1 MARTAEAN
9 QRLREATRAKILESG
24 RRVFARLGRRATMAD
39 VAAEAQVSQGL
50 AYRYFTSKEELFQ
63 TLLEQVVQADW
74 LLPHVLKMPGT
85 PGERLDFL
93 ITTIIESRREQP
105 EFYQLFYQLLIDET
119 LPDDLRELVA
129 RQGQEFQGMVR
140 QLIVEGQAT
149 GEIAKDDPDQL
160 ATTLFACL
168 QGLWSGMAFL
178 RLEHFNKHLPEARIV
193 FRLLK
198 SDSEEKEKHP

>member
-9 QRLREATRAKILESG
+9 QRLREATRAKLLESA
-24 RRVFARLGRRATMAD
+24 RRVFARLGRGATMAD

-50 AYRYFTSKEELFQ
+50 AYRHFASKEELFQ

-74 LLPHVLKMPGT
+74 LLPHVLEMPGT

-93 ITTIIESRREQP
+93 ITTVIESRREQP

-119 LPDDLRELVA
+119 LPNDLRELVA
-129 RQGQEFQGMVR
+129 RQSQEFQSMVR

-149 GEIAKDDPDQL
+149 GEIAKDNPDQL
-160 ATTLFACL
+160 IAALFACL

-178 RLEHFNKHLPEARIV
+178 HQEHLTKPLPDARIV
-193 FRLLK
+193 LRLLK
-198 SDSEEKEKHP
+198 PDSEEKERNL

>member
-1 MARTAEAN
+1 MARTAEAS
-9 QRLREATRAKILESG
+9 QRLREATRAKLLESA
-24 RRVFARLGRRATMAD
+24 RKVFARLGRGATMAD

-50 AYRYFTSKEELFQ
+50 AYRHFASKEELFQ

-74 LLPHVLKMPGT
+74 LLPRVLEMPGT

-93 ITTIIESRREQP
+93 IATIIESRREQP

-119 LPDDLRELVA
+119 LPNDLRELVA
-129 RQGQEFQGMVR
+129 RQSQEFQSMVR

-149 GEIAKDDPDQL
+149 GEIAKDHPDQL
-160 ATTLFACL
+160 MAALFACL

-178 RLEHFNKHLPEARIV
+178 HPEHLTKHLPDARIV
-193 FRLLK
+193 LRLLK
-198 SDSEEKEKHP
+198 PDSEEKERNP